1 MRDRQMGHTDEAN
14 RSGVTL
20 LAFCAPWCAHC
31 LYHRRA
37 FERAC
42 AALGDEVAY
51 GWIDIEAAPGVIDR
65 YGIEAIPMILLLQGG
80 YECMRLVGVQP
91 REAILESVRALQA
104 RVRGSKSACGG
115 KSRAAAKH

>member
-37 FERAC
+37 FERAR
-42 AALGDEVAY
+42 AALGNEITY
-51 GWIDIEAAPGVIDR
+51 GWIDIEAAPGAIER
-65 YGIEAIPMILLLQGG
+65 YAIEAIPMILIMQGG

-91 REAILESVRALQA
+91 RETILESVRALQA
-104 RVRGSKSACGG
+104 QTRGSKSVSGG
-115 KSRAAAKH
+115 KSRPAAKH